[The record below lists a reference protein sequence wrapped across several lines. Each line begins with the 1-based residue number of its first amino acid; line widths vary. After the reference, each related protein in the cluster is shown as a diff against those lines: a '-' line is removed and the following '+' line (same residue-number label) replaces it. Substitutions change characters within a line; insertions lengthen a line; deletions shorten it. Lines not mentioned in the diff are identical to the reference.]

1 MGESTTFHCDVCG
14 HVSQEIRWGVSV
26 VDPRRRFMPAQC
38 MSCKTYVEVDLTGA
52 DLCVDEFLCQVCGN
66 EVTFI
71 DKATSYGCPK
81 CSNPNVRLRQGPS
94 YW

>member
-1 MGESTTFHCDVCG
+1 MGEWTTFHCDACG
-14 HVSQEIRWGVSV
+14 YESQEIRWGVSV
-26 VDPRRRFMPAQC
+26 ADPRRRFMPAQC

-52 DLCVDEFLCQVCGN
+52 DLCVDEFLCQTCGA
-66 EVTFI
+66 EVSFI

-81 CSNPNVRLRQGPS
+81 CGNANVKLRQGAS